1 MALTKCPDCGSDVS
15 DLAPV
20 CPKCG
25 RPLTV
30 QAAQKSPAP
39 PPAKKKT
46 SPLAWGCLIVLVIFG
61 GLWILGKMMTPT
73 VSSPG
78 SYSSD
83 RSSHT
88 EGPSLEL
95 VSSNWHTES
104 GYAIFEGQVKN
115 ISTAPLENVDAVV
128 TFYDSAGGF
137 ITSSD
142 ALIDFNPILPGQTS
156 PFKVMKTEN
165 PAMHKAGVAF
175 KHLMGGSIEHRNAKS
190 DTGGKK

>member
-25 RPLTV
+25 RPLAV
-30 QAAQKSPAP
+30 QAAQQAPAP

-46 SPLAWGCLIVLVIFG
+46 SPLAKGCLIVLVIFG
-61 GLWILGKMMTPT
+61 GLWILGKMIMPT
-73 VSSPG
+73 TTSPG
-78 SYSSD
+78 SYSSEP
-83 RSSHT
+83 SSHT

-95 VSSNWHTES
+95 VSSRWYKES

-115 ISTAPLENVDAVV
+115 ISSSPLESVEAVA

-165 PAMHKAGVAF
+165 PAMQKAGVEF
-175 KHLMGGSIEHRNAKS
+175 KHFSGGSIEYRDAKS
-190 DTGGKK
+190 HKGGKR